1 MLSVRTFLKEKSVKH
16 NIVLRFTDLVNSIFI
31 FQVLHCLIWVEVK

>member
-16 NIVLRFTDLVNSIFI
+16 NTILRFTDLVNSIFI
-31 FQVLHCLIWVEVK
+31 FQVLYCLIWV